1 LSLIRVQIAIF
12 PILFS
17 GFLKVVSTLI
27 GNTVLNGFFSKITGL
42 IVILACNLAVFYE
55 HLFLV
60 HSYLSFFS
68 DTLQDGMLL
77 PAIAITSENLGFWG
91 V

>member
-1 LSLIRVQIAIF
+1 FERA
-12 PILFS
+12 
-17 GFLKVVSTLI
+17 TLI
-27 GNTVLNGFFSKITGL
+27 GNTVLNGFFSKITCL

-60 HSYLSFFS
+60 HSYSFFS
-68 DTLQDGMLL
+68 DMLQDGMLV

-91 V
+91 I